1 MISLFVFGRAVLAAI
16 DKQVQEFVDLCVYFV
31 ELIVMSLF
39 W

>member
-1 MISLFVFGRAVLAAI
+1 MISLFLFGQLIFDAV
-16 DKQVQEFVDLCVYFV
+16 DKQVQEFVDLCVYYV